1 MRHAVTDLGAFGIVE
16 PVHRTDEVARD
27 APDALELHAVADFSL
42 YDGEVV
48 ELTHGGCVHG
58 NRPFSLKHPASN
70 KPGPFGYLYMCRGK
84 HMNKTKGCGHLSFR
98 QVCISLVLFHIEHSM
113 FHNAD

>member
-1 MRHAVTDLGAFGIVE
+1 MCHAVADLGAFGVVE
-16 PVHRTDEVARD
+16 PIHRPDEVARD

-58 NRPFSLKHPASN
+58 NHPFSLKRLTSN
-70 KPGPFGYLYMCRGK
+70 RLRPFVYLYMCRDK
-84 HMNKTKGCGHLSFR
+84 QMNKTKGCGHLSFR
-98 QVCISLVLFHIEHSM
+98 QVYISLVLFLIEHSM

>member
-1 MRHAVTDLGAFGIVE
+1 MCHAVADLGAFGVVE
-16 PVHRTDEVARD
+16 PIHRTNEIARD

-58 NRPFSLKHPASN
+58 NRPFSLKRLTSN
-70 KPGPFGYLYMCRGK
+70 RLRPFPIRSIGK
-84 HMNKTKGCGHLSFR
+84 
-98 QVCISLVLFHIEHSM
+98 VLAIPSVQL
-113 FHNAD
+113 